1 MDVLKRLY
9 PTEYVS
15 SIYHINVSRL
25 WDEGKRA
32 IITDLD
38 NTLVRWNAPSATPKL
53 VSWLK
58 MVQDTGF
65 RVCILSNNDRL
76 RVTEFAK
83 PLGLIALD
91 MARKPRL
98 SGFRHALNLLQVSVA
113 ETVMI
118 GDQVFTDILGGNRMG
133 MYTVLVAPIH
143 EQEYIGTRV
152 MRRME
157 RIVLRRVPLS
167 QHMEYFSY
175 DGEQPSIDLP
185 KGRND
190 L

>member
-1 MDVLKRLY
+1 MELFKRLY

-15 SIYHINVSRL
+15 SIYHIDISRL

-38 NTLVRWNAPSATPKL
+38 NTLVKWNAPSATPKL

-65 RVCILSNNDRL
+65 KVCILSNNDRL

-83 PLGLIALD
+83 PLGLNALD
-91 MARKPRL
+91 MARKPRHQ
-98 SGFRHALNLLQVSVA
+98 GFERALHLLQVSA
-113 ETVMI
+113 KETVMI

-133 MYTVLVAPIH
+133 MYTVLVVPIH
-143 EQEYIGTRV
+143 EQEFIGTRV

-157 RIVLRRVPLS
+157 RIVLRRIPLS
-167 QHMEYFSY
+167 QHAEYFLY
-175 DGEQPSIDLP
+175 DSNQPSKDLP

>member
-1 MDVLKRLY
+1 MLKRLY
-9 PTEYVS
+9 PREYVS
-15 SIYHINVSRL
+15 SIYHIDVSRL
-25 WDEGKRA
+25 WKDGKRA

-58 MVQDTGF
+58 MVQDVGF
-65 RVCILSNNDRL
+65 KVCILSNNDHL
-76 RVTEFAK
+76 RVTEFAQ
-83 PLGLIALD
+83 PLGLPALD
-91 MARKPRL
+91 MAKKPRL
-98 SGFRHALNLLQVSVA
+98 RGFQRALSLLQVSA
-113 ETVMI
+113 KETVMI
-118 GDQVFTDILGGNRMG
+118 GDQVFTDVFGGNRMG
-133 MYTVLVAPIH
+133 MYTVLVMPIH

-167 QHMEYFSY
+167 QQAEYFPY
-175 DGEQPSIDLP
+175 DGDQPSRDLP